1 MTTSVMGRVATCK
14 PQAHRP
20 SHVLDCG
27 LRWHT
32 AFQIGCITHHGGD
45 KRQMVTVGLSPS
57 GAIAAARPAAGAATG
72 PAVAASASSLGDA
85 APTGPEVAVA
95 DLAQMFPK
103 GEYSVEMQVRDYE
116 LDQFNV
122 VNNAVYSSFFQ
133 HGMARRAGKCEEATI
148 VPNVQSEGQ
157 KLRCSIC
164 GTWEA
169 GNGAGSRVGC
179 LLVRYLVG
187 LMEASIAA
195 KLECCTYLSF
205 CVHTHLHTRR
215 AADPPQCLC
224 CWRFNVQISPS
235 QQP

>member
-57 GAIAAARPAAGAATG
+57 DVLVATAARDHAVAVATCVSASSRVSRCPSALAGGKNSSRRIPSATVAPFQARFANITSAFRSAVRFGTATGAIAAARPAAGAATG

-133 HGMARRAGKCEEATI
+133 HG
-148 VPNVQSEGQ
+148 
-157 KLRCSIC
+157 
-164 GTWEA
+164 
-169 GNGAGSRVGC
+169 
-179 LLVRYLVG
+179 
-187 LMEASIAA
+187 
-195 KLECCTYLSF
+195 
-205 CVHTHLHTRR
+205 
-215 AADPPQCLC
+215 
-224 CWRFNVQISPS
+224 
-235 QQP
+235 

>member
-1 MTTSVMGRVATCK
+1 MLKFFATI
-14 PQAHRP
+14 
-20 SHVLDCG
+20 
-27 LRWHT
+27 
-32 AFQIGCITHHGGD
+32 QIAAVDMVQQPRRRIPMCCFRCAGGD
-45 KRQMVTVGLSPS
+45 SCTGSRSCSSNMRVRLLAC
-57 GAIAAARPAAGAATG
+57 AIAAARPAAGAATG